1 MSQSHSSYLDGQP
14 SGRRSIGIAVAVLAH
29 ALLFYGLVNGLGT
42 KVIAIIK
49 QPLETKI
56 IEEVKPPPPPPPE
69 APPPPPKLAAPP
81 PPFIPPPE
89 IKIATPPPPAP
100 TITAVVQEAPPA
112 PVAPVIAKP
121 APVEVAPAVK
131 PAPPA
136 PPPPPPK
143 PRFRTNV
150 RPIYV
155 PPTEELAA
163 AYPRQAAREGITG
176 RVVVHITVAPS
187 GDVKDAVI
195 KESQPRR
202 VFDKVALDWIR
213 RYKFEKG
220 EDEFETEQEI
230 VFKLE

>member
-1 MSQSHSSYLDGQP
+1 MPQMQSSYLDARP
-14 SGRRSIGIAVAVLAH
+14 SGRRSIGLAIAILAH
-29 ALLFYGLVNGLGT
+29 ILLIYGLLNGLGR
-42 KVIAIIK
+42 KVIEVIK

-100 TITAVVQEAPPA
+100 TITAVVSEPPPA
-112 PVAPVIAKP
+112 PVAPVIQKP
-121 APVEVAPAVK
+121 APVEAPVVAK
-131 PAPPA
+131 PAP

-155 PPTEELAA
+155 PPVEELVA

-176 RVVVHITVAPS
+176 RVVLHITVSPS
-187 GDVKDAVI
+187 GDVKDAVV
-195 KESQPRR
+195 KESQPKRI
-202 VFDKVALDWIR
+202 FDKVARDYVM

-220 EDEFETEQEI
+220 EEEFETEQEI
-230 VFKLE
+230 VFKLD